1 MSEPGV
7 KFKFD
12 ADVEQAAKDIESF
25 SKRSRTALTSLSL
38 VIQDLPYGFIGI
50 QNNLPGVIQSFGELS
65 TKAGGV
71 GGALKELG
79 KSLIGPA
86 GLYLAFSAVTSGVT
100 VLIQKYG
107 SLGAAFDAL
116 FGKTYNYVNSLN
128 EAKKA
133 QEEFL
138 KTVKDTNEIENEA
151 SGQYEASS
159 IRLQTLLGIVLD
171 ETKAQNQRKNALA
184 QLKELDKDRFAN
196 YTLEKSSLQGLTTE
210 VNNYTNAL
218 IANSV
223 AKQYEQ
229 EIGKTTVNLNN
240 QRDALFDLQ
249 KAYDK
254 LNETYPNLSEKA
266 KRFGEEQKNA
276 ATAAGT
282 AFAPIRVD
290 IKAQQENFSKAEK
303 ALINQYFDL
312 QKKLAEQKIVV
323 EAEFGRKENLTNKFQ
338 DALNEV
344 NDYFKPGGGGK
355 VPKIR
360 FDFELPKTE
369 DYKKYVEKFYTPE
382 NAITRLQKF
391 GDVLL
396 DVNAK
401 EADRKKVL
409 EQLDAEST
417 KVLGTNANYF
427 QNLLIGVSSYDDL
440 SEAVK
445 QYGFSLQQ
453 AVLDQQKLFDAEQK
467 IKAPTFGISDIKR
480 GLFGEIEASIINPD
494 IEKAFDLFK
503 ERAKGLNTDVVPSLK
518 EFETT
523 LREILTLETFKSEIP
538 LTFEQISAIISGELD
553 KINKKLTD
561 LELEKQLAE
570 QFKNYYDLLD
580 DLANQTKRTYDEI
593 RQYVS
598 QVLTK
603 PLDYLVNTILEKG
616 KITWKEFADIAIES
630 LKRIAAQV
638 AINAIISAIASA
650 LTPGAG
656 SLIGNLSKF
665 KTEGLAGYL
674 KETSFLD
681 FFTPNPV
688 ANFGGVQGGGLSG
701 QVVFTQ
707 RGSDLVGV
715 LNRTNANIGRI
726 G

>member
-1 MSEPGV
+1 MSEVGV
-7 KFKFD
+7 KYKVE
-12 ADVEQAAKDIESF
+12 ADLDQAAKDIESF

-50 QNNLPGVIQSFGELS
+50 QNNLPAVIQTFGELTAKS
-65 TKAGGV
+65 NGV

-86 GLYLAFSAVTSGVT
+86 GLYLAFSAITSGVT
-100 VLIQKYG
+100 VLVQKYG

-116 FGKTYNYVNSLN
+116 FGKTYNYVNALN

-138 KTVKDTNEIENEA
+138 KTVRDTNEIENEA

-218 IANSV
+218 IANAV

-229 EIGKTTVNLNN
+229 EIAKTTINLNN

-249 KAYDK
+249 KEFDK
-254 LNETYPNLSEKA
+254 LNETYPDLTDKVKQYREESAKA
-266 KRFGEEQKNA
+266 AK
-276 ATAAGT
+276 AAGT
-282 AFAPIRVD
+282 VMAPVRVD
-290 IKAQQENFSKAEK
+290 LSAQQRNFSKAEK
-303 ALINQYFDL
+303 DLINQFIDL
-312 QKKLAEQKIVV
+312 ENKINERGIVV
-323 EAEFGRKENLTNKFQ
+323 NTEFGRSEDLRKKLEDLITEANN
-338 DALNEV
+338 
-344 NDYFKPGGGGK
+344 YFKPGGTGK
-355 VPKIR
+355 SIKIK

-603 PLDYLVNTILEKG
+603 PLDYLINTILEKG
-616 KITWKEFADIAIES
+616 KVTWKEFADIAIES

-665 KTEGLAGYL
+665 KTGGLSDYL
-674 KETSFLD
+674 KETRFLD
-681 FFTPNPV
+681 FFAPNPV

-715 LNRTNANIGRI
+715 LNRTNTNIGRI

>member
-1 MSEPGV
+1 MSEVGV
-7 KFKFD
+7 KYKVE
-12 ADVEQAAKDIESF
+12 ADLDQAAKDIESF

-38 VIQDLPYGFIGI
+38 VVQDLPYGFIGI
-50 QNNLPGVIQSFGELS
+50 QNNLPAVIQTFGELTAKS
-65 TKAGGV
+65 NGV
-71 GGALKELG
+71 GGALRELG

-116 FGKTYNYVNSLN
+116 FGKTYNYANALN

-138 KTVKDTNEIENEA
+138 KTVRDTNEIENEA

-254 LNETYPNLSEKA
+254 LNETYPDLSEKA

-282 AFAPIRVD
+282 AFAPIRID

-303 ALINQYFDL
+303 ALITQYFDL
-312 QKKLAEQKIVV
+312 QKKLAAQKIVV
-323 EAEFGRKENLTNKFQ
+323 EAEYGRKENLTNKFQ
-338 DALNEV
+338 EALNEI

-409 EQLDAEST
+409 EQLNAET
-417 KVLGTNANYF
+417 NKVLGVNANYF
-427 QNLLIGVSSYDDL
+427 KNIQIGVSSYDEITL
-440 SEAVK
+440 AVRD
-445 QYGFSLQQ
+445 YAFALQQ
-453 AVLDQQKLFDAEQK
+453 AVLDQQKLFDAEQQ
-467 IKAPTFGISDIKR
+467 IKAPTFSINDIRR
-480 GLFGEIEASIINPD
+480 GLFGEIDAAVTNPN

-518 EFETT
+518 EFQQT
-523 LREILTLETFKSEIP
+523 LKEILTLETFKNEIP
-538 LTFEQISAIISGELD
+538 LTFQQISAIITDEIGKIDSQLTQLELD
-553 KINKKLTD
+553 
-561 LELEKQLAE
+561 KQLAE

-580 DLANQTKRTYDEI
+580 ELANETKRTYDDI

-603 PLDYLVNTILEKG
+603 PLDYLINTILEKG
-616 KITWKEFADIAIES
+616 KVTWKEFADIAVES

-650 LTPGAG
+650 LTPGTG
-656 SLIGNLSKF
+656 SLIGNLGKF
-665 KTEGLAGYL
+665 KTGALSDYL
-674 KETSFLD
+674 NETSFLD
-681 FFTPNPV
+681 FFSPV
-688 ANFGGVQGGGLSG
+688 PAANFGGVQGGSLSG